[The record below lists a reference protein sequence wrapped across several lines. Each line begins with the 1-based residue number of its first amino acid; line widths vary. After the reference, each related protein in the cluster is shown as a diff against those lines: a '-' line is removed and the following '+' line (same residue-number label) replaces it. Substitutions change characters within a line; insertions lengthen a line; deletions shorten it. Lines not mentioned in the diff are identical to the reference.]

1 MESPMNRVLV
11 VDDEQNITELIATAM
26 RYEGFDVQSA
36 ATGRQAL
43 DAIST
48 FRPHLVLLDV
58 MLPDLD
64 GFEVA
69 RRVRQEGRR
78 VPIVFL
84 TAKDATEDKVR
95 GLTLGGDDYV
105 SKPFSLEELLARVR
119 AVLRRASDS
128 AESTSKLVFSD
139 LELDEETREV
149 FRGTRS
155 IELTP
160 TEFKLLRYLMM
171 NPRRVISKAQI
182 LDYVWEYDFGGDA
195 NVVETYIS
203 YLRKKVD
210 VESPALIHT
219 IRGAGYSLR
228 IPASA

>member
-1 MESPMNRVLV
+1 VSWSFDALLGEVPATDLGKFAGNSQETFRFLRQAAEVESSMNRVLV

-105 SKPFSLEELLARVR
+105 TKPFSLEELLARVR
-119 AVLRRASDS
+119 AVLRRVS
-128 AESTSKLVFSD
+128 
-139 LELDEETREV
+139 RR
-149 FRGTRS
+149 RG
-155 IELTP
+155 
-160 TEFKLLRYLMM
+160 
-171 NPRRVISKAQI
+171 
-182 LDYVWEYDFGGDA
+182 VWQQA
-195 NVVETYIS
+195 R
-203 YLRKKVD
+203 L
-210 VESPALIHT
+210 
-219 IRGAGYSLR
+219 
-228 IPASA
+228 